1 MAPKHLRWSAG
12 AGFCTLPDA
21 MRKAP
26 LLAAGL
32 FLAIASIGCEPP
44 PQPKAPN
51 PTRTLDERRAVEII
65 RRAVQAEGL
74 QPALG
79 RDEPLSNTD
88 LTIKIDVGIEGKKFG
103 LIYVSDEDAAR
114 LGNAIQ
120 APSAKNASQNIVR
133 TGANSDAICVLLY
146 QSNYHYDDL
155 VGQGHEQTTITAEGE
170 LARDVRDF
178 ITAARSRKFE

>member
-1 MAPKHLRWSAG
+1 
-12 AGFCTLPDA
+12 

-32 FLAIASIGCEPP
+32 FVAAALIGCDPP

-51 PTRTLDERRAVEII
+51 PTRTLDERRAIEII
-65 RRAVQAEGL
+65 RRAVQSEGL

-88 LTIKIDVGIEGKKFG
+88 RTIRVDVGIEGKKFG
-103 LIYVSDEDAAR
+103 LIYVSDEDAAV

-120 APSAKNASQNIVR
+120 GPPAKGASQNIARV
-133 TGANSDAICVLLY
+133 GQAADAICVLLY
-146 QSNYHYDDL
+146 QSMYHYDDL
-155 VGQGHEQTTITAEGE
+155 VGAGHEQTTITAEGE